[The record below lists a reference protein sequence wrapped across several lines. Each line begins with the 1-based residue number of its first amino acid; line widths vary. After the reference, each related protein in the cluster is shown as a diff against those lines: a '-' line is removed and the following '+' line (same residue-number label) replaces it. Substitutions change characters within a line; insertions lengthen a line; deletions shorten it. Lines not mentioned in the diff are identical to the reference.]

1 MPNQL
6 ASNSETVRSPLLDP
20 SQRVTTNPPPPPPP
34 TNPRFRVGT
43 ALPAGNTYMTATQ
56 YGPIT
61 APASS
66 QAYSA
71 PTDAA
76 QTEASLSRLAA
87 TGAQAAFSNL
97 SNGSD
102 GAGGPATTTRGSL
115 TGGVIVGSSTTSG
128 GQDTGTGKPNGA
140 LRAQGASTASTW
152 AWMVGGPVGAA
163 ILGAF
168 MLAI

>member
-6 ASNSETVRSPLLDP
+6 ASNSETVRSTHLIPITHDHSLTLSPLTPP
-20 SQRVTTNPPPPPPP
+20 SHLVC
-34 TNPRFRVGT
+34 VGT
-43 ALPAGNTYMTATQ
+43 ALPASNTYMTATQ

-61 APASS
+61 PPASS

-102 GAGGPATTTRGSL
+102 GAGGPATSTRGSL

-128 GQDTGTGKPNGA
+128 GQDTGTGKPNAARRGTEA
-140 LRAQGASTASTW
+140 MGTPW
-152 AWMVGGPVGAA
+152 VWMVGGPVGAGM
-163 ILGAF
+163 LGAF